1 MSDFSFQIP
10 QKVILSSYGII
21 RLGEF
26 VQDWGDKFMIVMDP
40 ILTQVEA
47 GEKITKPLTDRKLDF
62 FTFSDIEGPAD
73 TKTLDSVLKLARQ
86 AHIDGI
92 VAAGGSKAISLGRA
106 VAKFYN
112 DTRETYTALEKDD
125 IVTPPLPLV
134 CVPTTIRDR
143 FMFTKSVPLV
153 DSRSSALRIIHSTAA
168 AGDTI
173 IVDPNLTLSLSNNQ
187 SSSIALETLA
197 LALEAYISPRANFFS
212 DMATEKSLELFALAF
227 QGTDSLDVTTPK
239 EELLSQAGLMASF
252 ASATSSLG
260 MTSLLA
266 VSLNARFSTPSALI
280 ASVLLPYIIDDAAK
294 FRLGRLAHAAR
305 ILKATEDSTDDAK
318 AASDLSEFVRKE
330 LASSNL
336 PARLKDLNL
345 TLEQLSLAAED
356 AGKTEFINSL
366 PRSMSSDD
374 LFALI
379 KTAY

>member
-10 QKVILSSYGII
+10 QKVLLSSYGII

-26 VQDWGDKFMIVMDP
+26 VQEWGDKFMIVMDP

-62 FTFSDIEGPAD
+62 FTFTDIDGPAD
-73 TKTLDSVLKLARQ
+73 TKTLDSALNLARQ
-86 AHIDGI
+86 AHVDGI

-106 VAKFYN
+106 VAKLYN
-112 DTRETYTALEKDD
+112 DKRETYTALEKDD
-125 IVTPPLPLV
+125 VTAPALPLV

-143 FMFTKSVPLV
+143 FMFTKAIPLV
-153 DSRSSALRIIHSTAA
+153 DSRSSVLRIMHTTSG

-173 IVDPNLTLSLSNNQ
+173 ICDPNLTLSLSNNQ
-187 SSSIALETLA
+187 SSSISLETLA
-197 LALEAYISPRANFFS
+197 LMLEAYISPRANFFS
-212 DMATEKSLELFALAF
+212 DMAAEKAMELFALAYY
-227 QGTDSLDVTTPK
+227 GTESLDVTTPR
-239 EELLSQAGLMASF
+239 EELLSQAGLMASLA
-252 ASATSSLG
+252 ASTSSLG

-266 VSLNARFSTPSALI
+266 VCINARFGTPSALVT
-280 ASVLLPYIIDDAAK
+280 SVLLPYIVDDAAK

-305 ILKATEDSTDDAK
+305 ILKATEDGTDDTK
-318 AASDLSEFVRKE
+318 AASDLADLIRKN
-330 LASSNL
+330 LAAYNL
-336 PARLKDLNL
+336 PARMKDLNL
-345 TLEQLSLAAED
+345 SLENLSLAAED

>member
-10 QKVILSSYGII
+10 QKVLLCSYGII

-26 VQDWGDKFMIVMDP
+26 VQEWGDKFMIVMDP
-40 ILTQVEA
+40 ILTQVDA

-73 TKTLDSVLKLARQ
+73 TKTLDAVLKLARQ

-106 VAKFYN
+106 VAKLYN
-112 DTRETYTALEKDD
+112 DTREIYTALEKDD
-125 IVTPPLPLV
+125 VVTPPLPLV

-143 FMFTKSVPLV
+143 FMFNTAIPLV
-153 DSRSSALRIIHSTAA
+153 DSRSSALRIMHSVSC

-173 IVDPNLTLSLSNNQ
+173 ICDPNLTLSLANNQ
-187 SSSIALETLA
+187 TSSIALETMA
-197 LALEAYISPRANFFS
+197 LMLEAYISPRANFFS
-212 DMATEKSLELFALAF
+212 DMAAEKSMELFALAYY
-227 QGTDSLDVTTPK
+227 GTESLDVTTPR
-239 EELLSQAGLMASF
+239 EELLSQAGLMASL

-260 MTSLLA
+260 ITSLLA
-266 VSLNARFSTPSALI
+266 VCINSRFATPSALV
-280 ASVLLPYIIDDAAK
+280 ASVLLPYIVDDAAK

-305 ILKATEDSTDDAK
+305 ILKATEDGTDDTK
-318 AASDLSEFVRKE
+318 AASDLAEFVRKE
-330 LASSNL
+330 LAASNL

-345 TLEQLSLAAED
+345 SLEQLSLAAED

>member
-10 QKVILSSYGII
+10 QKVLLSSYGII

-26 VQDWGDKFMIVMDP
+26 VQEWGDKFLIVMDP

-73 TKTLDSVLKLARQ
+73 TKTLDVALKLARQ

-106 VAKFYN
+106 VAKLYN

-125 IVTPPLPLV
+125 VAVPPLPLV

-143 FMFTKSVPLV
+143 FMFTRAIPLV
-153 DSRSSALRIIHSTAA
+153 DSRSSALRIMHSSNC

-197 LALEAYISPRANFFS
+197 IALEAYISPRANFFS
-212 DMATEKSLELFALAF
+212 DMAAEKSLELFSLAF
-227 QGTDSLDVTTPK
+227 HGTGSLDVTTPK
-239 EELLSQAGLMASF
+239 EELLSQGGLMASLS
-252 ASATSSLG
+252 SATSSLG

-266 VSLNARFSTPSALI
+266 VCINARFSTPAALV

-305 ILKATEDSTDDAK
+305 LLKATEDGTDDAK
-318 AASDLSEFVRKE
+318 AASDLAEFVRKE
-330 LASSNL
+330 LAASNL

-379 KTAY
+379 KIAY

>member
-10 QKVILSSYGII
+10 QKVLLSSYGII

-26 VQDWGDKFMIVMDP
+26 VQEWGDKFMIVMDP

-62 FTFSDIEGPAD
+62 FTFTDIEGPAD
-73 TKTLDSVLKLARQ
+73 TKTLDSALKLARQ
-86 AHIDGI
+86 AHVDGI

-106 VAKFYN
+106 VAKLYN

-125 IVTPPLPLV
+125 ITAPPLPLV

-143 FMFTKSVPLV
+143 FMFTQVIPLV
-153 DSRSSALRIIHSTAA
+153 DSRSSALRLMHTRSG

-173 IVDPNLTLSLSNNQ
+173 ISDPNLTLSLSNNQ
-187 SSSIALETLA
+187 SSSITLETLA
-197 LALEAYISPRANFFS
+197 LAIEAYISPRANFFS
-212 DMATEKSLELFALAF
+212 DMATEKSLELLSLAYH
-227 QGTDSLDVTTPK
+227 GTGSIDVTTPK
-239 EELLSQAGLMASF
+239 EELLAQGGLMASL
-252 ASATSSLG
+252 AAATSSLG

-266 VSLNARFSTPSALI
+266 VCINARYGTPSGLV
-280 ASVLLPYIIDDAAK
+280 ASVLLPYIVDDAAK
-294 FRLGRLAHAAR
+294 FRLGRLANAAR
-305 ILKATEDSTDDAK
+305 LLKATEGGTDDAK
-318 AASDLSEFVRKE
+318 AASDLADFIRKE
-330 LASSNL
+330 LAASNL
-336 PARLKDLNL
+336 PARMKDLNL
-345 TLEQLSLAAED
+345 TLENLSLAAED

>member
-10 QKVILSSYGII
+10 QKVLLSSYGII

-26 VQDWGDKFMIVMDP
+26 VQEWGDKFMIVMDP
-40 ILTQVEA
+40 ILTQVDA

-106 VAKFYN
+106 VAKLYN
-112 DTRETYTALEKDD
+112 DTREIYTALEKDD
-125 IVTPPLPLV
+125 VVTPPLPIV

-143 FMFTKSVPLV
+143 FMFTKAIPLV
-153 DSRSSALRIIHSTAA
+153 DSRSSALRIMHSVSC

-173 IVDPNLTLSLSNNQ
+173 ICDPNLTLSLANNQ
-187 SSSIALETLA
+187 TSSIALETMA
-197 LALEAYISPRANFFS
+197 LIIEAYISPRANFFS
-212 DMATEKSLELFALAF
+212 DMAAEKAMELYALAYY
-227 QGTDSLDVTTPK
+227 GTESLDVTTPR
-239 EELLSQAGLMASF
+239 EELMSQAGLMASL

-260 MTSLLA
+260 ITSLLA
-266 VSLNARFSTPSALI
+266 VCINSRFATPSALVAAI
-280 ASVLLPYIIDDAAK
+280 LLPYIVDDAAK

-305 ILKATEDSTDDAK
+305 ILKATEDGTDDTK
-318 AASDLSEFVRKE
+318 AAVDLADQIRKN
-330 LASSNL
+330 LAAYNL

-345 TLEQLSLAAED
+345 SLEQLSLAAED
-356 AGKTEFINSL
+356 AGKTEFIHSL

>member
-10 QKVILSSYGII
+10 QKVLLCSYGII

-26 VQDWGDKFMIVMDP
+26 VQEWGDKFMIVMDP
-40 ILTQVEA
+40 ILTQVDA

-73 TKTLDSVLKLARQ
+73 TKTLDAVLKLARQ

-106 VAKFYN
+106 VAKLYN
-112 DTRETYTALEKDD
+112 DTREIYTALEKDD
-125 IVTPPLPLV
+125 VVTPPLPLV

-143 FMFTKSVPLV
+143 FMFTKAIPLV
-153 DSRSSALRIIHSTAA
+153 DSRSSALRIMHSVSC

-173 IVDPNLTLSLSNNQ
+173 ICDPNLTLSLANNQ
-187 SSSIALETLA
+187 TSSIALETMA
-197 LALEAYISPRANFFS
+197 LMLEAYISPRANFFS
-212 DMATEKSLELFALAF
+212 DMAAEKSMELFALAYY
-227 QGTDSLDVTTPK
+227 GTESLDVTTPR
-239 EELLSQAGLMASF
+239 EELLSQAGLMASL

-260 MTSLLA
+260 ITSLLA
-266 VSLNARFSTPSALI
+266 VCINSRFATPSALV
-280 ASVLLPYIIDDAAK
+280 ASVLLPYIVDDAAK

-305 ILKATEDSTDDAK
+305 ILKATEDGTDDTK
-318 AASDLSEFVRKE
+318 AASDLAEFVRKE
-330 LASSNL
+330 LAASNL

-345 TLEQLSLAAED
+345 SLEQLSLAAED

>member
-10 QKVILSSYGII
+10 QKIILSSYGII

-26 VQDWGDKFMIVMDP
+26 VQGWGDKFMIVMDP
-40 ILTQVEA
+40 ILTQVDA

-73 TKTLDSVLKLARQ
+73 TKTLDAALRLARQ
-86 AHIDGI
+86 AHVDGI

-106 VAKFYN
+106 VARLYN

-125 IVTPPLPLV
+125 IAAAPLPLV

-143 FMFTKSVPLV
+143 FMLTRSVPLV
-153 DSRSSALRIIHSTAA
+153 DSRSSALRIMHGGGA

-173 IVDPNLTLSLSNNQ
+173 IVDPNLTLTLSNNQ
-187 SSSIALETLA
+187 SSSIALEALA
-197 LALEAYISPRANFFS
+197 IALEAYISPRANFFS
-212 DMATEKSLELFALAF
+212 DMAAEKALELFSLAF
-227 QGTDSLDVTTPK
+227 HGTSSLDVTTPK
-239 EELLSQAGLMASF
+239 EELLSQAGLMASLA
-252 ASATSSLG
+252 ASTSSLG
-260 MTSLLA
+260 MTSLLS
-266 VSLNARFSTPSALI
+266 VCLNARFATPSALI

-305 ILKATEDSTDDAK
+305 LLKAAEGGGEDAK
-318 AASDLSEFVRKE
+318 AAGDLAEFVRKE
-330 LASSNL
+330 LAASNL
-336 PARLKDLNL
+336 PARMKDLNL